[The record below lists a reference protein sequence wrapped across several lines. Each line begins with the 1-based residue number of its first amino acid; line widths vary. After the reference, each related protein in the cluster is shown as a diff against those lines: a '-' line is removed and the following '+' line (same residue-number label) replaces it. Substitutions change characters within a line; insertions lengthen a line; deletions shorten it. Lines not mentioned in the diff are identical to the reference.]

1 MQTNNRNI
9 NLNQNISTSA
19 SLRLAYPSSMKQHTS
34 ISEFIKGEILKG
46 EVINLRGTDIQILL
60 SDGQTLR
67 ASLESSFPLFI
78 GDSASFLVEQS
89 TPDSLIL
96 KLLPKENNSTTD
108 ATVDKALEGAQLPK
122 SEKNISVVQELLKNG
137 MSIDKNSIIN
147 LLRQSATF
155 RNASIETLAIMNK
168 YHIPMTQENTTQL
181 EAYRNFEF
189 RLLEQAKQLTE
200 TIVTTLRDLPE
211 GSPLTEKLYTLLAQ
225 SSAITADQSSD
236 TFATLINHSLNTPD
250 LRSVTPNDLHTD
262 TATFNVDFTSEQ
274 LTSDGSLTKNL
285 EATNSNVDNVQT
297 NLTNSSTNENLRTN
311 DSVVTQING
320 DIDEIKNK
328 GMQNSLE
335 KNKVDITNS
344 SSLLETLIKDE
355 FTLPYHKLTEPKSIT
370 KFYEKLETDLEI
382 ISNFFKENIDQ
393 LTKQQKDTIQT
404 QTNNVKDNIDFMKTL
419 NQLFGYVQLPLKLP
433 NQYTHS
439 ELFVYTNKK
448 NLQEGN
454 QQVSVLLHLD
464 MAHLGSID
472 FHLTLKN
479 QHVTAKISIESPE
492 SMTLIEQHLPELSN
506 ALEAKGYSMTYE
518 MERLEKETKVIRD
531 ALESNSSDLLM
542 KRYSFDIRA

>member
-89 TPDSLIL
+89 SSDSLIL
-96 KLLPKENNSTTD
+96 KLLPKETNSTTD

-189 RLLEQAKQLTE
+189 RLLKQAKQLTE

-211 GSPLTEKLYTLLAQ
+211 GSHLTEKLYALLAQ
-225 SSAITADQSSD
+225 SSAITTDQSSD
-236 TFATLINHSLNTPD
+236 TFATPINHSLNTPD
-250 LRSVTPNDLHTD
+250 FRSITPKDLHTD

-274 LTSDGSLTKNL
+274 LTSDSSLTKTL

-297 NLTNSSTNENLRTN
+297 NSSMNETLRTN

-320 DIDEIKNK
+320 DIDEIKYK

-335 KNKVDITNS
+335 KSKVDITNS

-404 QTNNVKDNIDFMKTL
+404 QANNVKDNIDFMKTL

-433 NQYTHS
+433 NQYAHS

-464 MAHLGSID
+464 MAHLGPID

-479 QHVTAKISIESPE
+479 QHVTAKISIVSPE

-518 MERLEKETKVIRD
+518 MERLEKETKVIRN
-531 ALESNSSDLLM
+531 ALESNSGDLLM